1 MFDNLQLLFVWA
13 PIINVQVILDG
24 IFVGAV
30 FALCAYGLAL
40 VWGVMNIKNLAQ
52 GDFVILGGYLALVLH
67 SWNLPL
73 PVILV
78 IVTIVMFV
86 YGWSIYAL
94 IIRRIVDKDMFVS
107 LLATFG
113 LSLLMQQAMNLYF
126 GPEVQTIDMKLP
138 VIDAFDNMVTIPYSK
153 IISLALAGIITAAV
167 VIFMKKSRTGQAIR
181 ATAQDARAARV
192 LGIDTD
198 RVYAFTFA
206 FNSALCGAAGVLVS
220 VIWVIQPFYGITYSV
235 RTFAIVTAAGLGNLP
250 GVISAAFGIGLFEK
264 YTGMIVGTAYEVAA
278 PVMILLLVL
287 IIRQINMKRNRQVV
301 RCCVGVLL

>member
-1 MFDNLQLLFVWA
+1 MLDNLQLLFVWA

-52 GDFVILGGYLALVLH
+52 GDFVIMGGYLALVLH

-73 PVILV
+73 PVILIIV
-78 IVTIVMFV
+78 IAIMFV
-86 YGWSIYAL
+86 YGWGVYAL
-94 IIRRIVDKDMFVS
+94 VIRRIVDKDMFVS

-126 GPEVQTIDMKLP
+126 GPEVQTVDMRLP
-138 VIDAFDNMVTIPYSK
+138 VIDAFDNMVTVPYSK
-153 IISLALAGIITAAV
+153 IISLGLAGLITAAV
-167 VIFMKKSRTGQAIR
+167 VIFMKRSRTGQAIR

-206 FNSALCGAAGVLVS
+206 FNTALCGAAGVLVS

-278 PVMILLLVL
+278 PVSILLIVL
-287 IIRQINMKRNRQVV
+287 IIRQIQMRKNRQVV
-301 RCCVGVLL
+301 R